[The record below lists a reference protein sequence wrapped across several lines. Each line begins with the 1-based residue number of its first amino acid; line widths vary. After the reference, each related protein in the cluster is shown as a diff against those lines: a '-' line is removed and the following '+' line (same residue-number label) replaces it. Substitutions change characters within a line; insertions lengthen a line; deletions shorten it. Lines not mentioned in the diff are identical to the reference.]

1 MNPYLILFSSVFVTL
16 FVAAII
22 CQIVL
27 MHASSKIHRLEK
39 RIIDRYNSKIDKIP
53 AIMSVLQKHS
63 VVLAD
68 YTELRDLH
76 RKAIISP
83 ATTIFDLLEFNGH
96 ISERFGF
103 LMRLALKV
111 KDASRDGNF
120 ITIREKITRI
130 E

>member
-1 MNPYLILFSSVFVTL
+1 
-16 FVAAII
+16 
-22 CQIVL
+22 
-27 MHASSKIHRLEK
+27 
-39 RIIDRYNSKIDKIP
+39 
-53 AIMSVLQKHS
+53 MSVLQKHS